1 MRAERAASQPGLIV
15 RSRRVARAAAMAG
28 AGFGVIGLVG
38 WATGDATL
46 RSFVPGRPGITPNSA
61 LSLILLGS
69 GVLLRAADGVG
80 GVRRAVSW
88 ACAASVLAVAATTLL
103 YELTGADL
111 YLDGLAT
118 WWSWPGP
125 VPQPYRSA
133 VGAATCLAL
142 LATELLLLDVRGARR
157 GWWAQVPVLVTAVV
171 VLAGLTGHAY
181 GAESLFRPSPTTLR
195 GMSLPMAFGLAL
207 LAASLLL
214 VRPERGIVA
223 TITSARVGGAMARKL
238 LLPALLGPSLLG
250 FVMVAATGMDNP
262 RLTLSHALLAT
273 ASASIAVG
281 LTLLTAASLNRV
293 DEARALVS
301 DELRL
306 WRDVVDHADEA
317 IMVRTPDEVVIG
329 WNPAAERL
337 FGFRRHE
344 IVGRSMLAIVPEDR
358 RHEPPA
364 LLERLRRGERVPP
377 LETVR
382 VARSGERIAVA
393 LSLAIVHDG
402 AGQLVGLASIVR
414 DLRER
419 KAAERRYADLFE
431 HASDGIFI
439 ADLHGVIDEVNAA
452 GCRLLGRAYEEI
464 VGRSIQEFVP
474 PEDATRL
481 VASREALLGGAVE
494 VGDWQLVARDGARV
508 PVEVSGS
515 IRDGCWQVFVR
526 DLRARKAA
534 ENALARLYREEALAK
549 AWLQGVLDGMPEAV
563 LLVDADGQLSHNKAA
578 QRFFAAGD
586 GTPGFD
592 LREPDGTA
600 APWTE
605 LPLMRALQ
613 GGEACSGRELV
624 AHDAQGGRVP
634 VLVSASPLADASG
647 RQVGA
652 VSVLRDITV
661 LKEMERLRE
670 EWTAI
675 VAHDLRQP
683 LSVIVM
689 SMQTLVRAA
698 AAESGSSVEK
708 AVLRIRGAIDRL
720 SRMIRDLYDAARI
733 DAHRL
738 TLEAAPVDLR
748 ELLVEVVART
758 GDDCRI
764 AVDVPAALP
773 RVLADAGRVE
783 QVMENLLSNALK
795 YGDPGAPIEVTA
807 AAAGDRVV
815 VSTRNRGPTLSAEQ
829 NARLF
834 HRFYRAHAET
844 YTEGL
849 GLGLYIAKGLVEAHG
864 GRIWAESGDGETT
877 FRFTLPIA

>member
-1 MRAERAASQPGLIV
+1 
-15 RSRRVARAAAMAG
+15 
-28 AGFGVIGLVG
+28 
-38 WATGDATL
+38 
-46 RSFVPGRPGITPNSA
+46 
-61 LSLILLGS
+61 
-69 GVLLRAADGVG
+69 
-80 GVRRAVSW
+80 
-88 ACAASVLAVAATTLL
+88 
-103 YELTGADL
+103 
-111 YLDGLAT
+111 
-118 WWSWPGP
+118 
-125 VPQPYRSA
+125 
-133 VGAATCLAL
+133 
-142 LATELLLLDVRGARR
+142 
-157 GWWAQVPVLVTAVV
+157 
-171 VLAGLTGHAY
+171 
-181 GAESLFRPSPTTLR
+181 
-195 GMSLPMAFGLAL
+195 
-207 LAASLLL
+207 
-214 VRPERGIVA
+214 
-223 TITSARVGGAMARKL
+223 
-238 LLPALLGPSLLG
+238 
-250 FVMVAATGMDNP
+250 MDNP